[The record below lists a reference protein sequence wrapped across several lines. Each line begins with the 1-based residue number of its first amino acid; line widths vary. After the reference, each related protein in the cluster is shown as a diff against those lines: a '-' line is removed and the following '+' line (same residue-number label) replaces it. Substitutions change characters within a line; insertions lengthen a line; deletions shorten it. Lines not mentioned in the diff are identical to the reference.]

1 MGSHKAL
8 PLMYVRR
15 VSARV
20 GYCLCPLA
28 AIMTSLFRRTLWAMC
43 MIFAII
49 CCSLPVLIYIYI
61 YGWPVDL
68 DMVLFAADVES
79 AMLKA
84 LDKICASIA
93 LFNIHHHI
101 AETALLCPLSGKCQ
115 LLQYW

>member
-1 MGSHKAL
+1 MGH
-8 PLMYVRR
+8 VHD
-15 VSARV
+15 
-20 GYCLCPLA
+20 LCYHL
-28 AIMTSLFRRTLWAMC
+28 LFPPCAD
-43 MIFAII
+43 IY
-49 CCSLPVLIYIYI
+49 IYIYI